1 MGTTIKQAG
10 SHEAFLRVDVDYIY
24 AVAKWGK
31 AVSTRR
37 FALASSPSAKESS
50 SSFYLRAKEQVEQ
63 CVSELGFE
71 DLQIAHPPLILDKR
85 PDARLQQQIAAMF
98 LNCYLLVR

>member
-1 MGTTIKQAG
+1 M
-10 SHEAFLRVDVDYIY
+10 
-24 AVAKWGK
+24 VAKWGK
-31 AVSTRR
+31 AVGARR
-37 FALASSPSAKESS
+37 FVLASSSSAKESS
-50 SSFYLRAKEQVEQ
+50 LSFYLRAKEQVEQ